1 MKNVNDNADPKMSQR
16 DPSKE
21 YNQLHPRSLAS
32 SGMELDAGCGDIETS
47 PVNEAMGLD
56 EVFAPLG
63 SKKEQK

>member
-32 SGMELDAGCGDIETS
+32 SGLELDAGCGDIGTS
-47 PVNEAMGLD
+47 SANQAMAVD

-63 SKKEQK
+63 SKKEKS